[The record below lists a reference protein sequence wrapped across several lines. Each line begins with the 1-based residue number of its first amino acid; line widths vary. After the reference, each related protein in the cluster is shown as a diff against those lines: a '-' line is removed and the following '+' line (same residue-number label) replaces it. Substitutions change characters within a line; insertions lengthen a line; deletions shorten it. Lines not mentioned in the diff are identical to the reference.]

1 VAATDQ
7 SFDLPT
13 LCDLAGVTPRTVRYY
28 MQQGLLP
35 QPGAGREAR
44 KYGPGTLMRLRLI
57 RQLQREHLPLAAIRA
72 RLETLS
78 DDAVAALLEP
88 EQRSPREPLGSAR
101 DYLDAVLGTARAGM
115 PPAPRR
121 ESRARPTGSPRGS
134 VADGALP
141 PALQPPTTRTASE
154 PAEAWPRGR
163 EQWER
168 LRLHADVE
176 LHVRRPASRDLN
188 RRLERLLEE
197 ARRILNDE

>member
-1 VAATDQ
+1 MSVDANDE

-35 QPGAGREAR
+35 QPGAGRDAR
-44 KYGPGTLMRLRLI
+44 KYGAGTLNRLRLI
-57 RQLQREHLPLAAIRA
+57 RQMQRQHLPLAEIRA
-72 RLETLS
+72 RLETLA
-78 DDAVAALLEP
+78 DDAVAALLESG
-88 EQRSPREPLGSAR
+88 QGSPPAPLGSAR
-101 DYLDAVLGTARAGM
+101 EYLDAVFGQ
-115 PPAPRR
+115 PPPRR
-121 ESRARPTGSPRGS
+121 SQAVDSTSVPRHRALTRASSTLLGSAS
-134 VADGALP
+134 A
-141 PALQPPTTRTASE
+141 PASTEPEAS
-154 PAEAWPRGR
+154 WPQAR

-197 ARRILNDE
+197 ARRILNDN

>member
-1 VAATDQ
+1 MDATDD

-13 LCDLAGVTPRTVRYY
+13 LCDRAGVTPRTVRYY

-44 KYGPGTLMRLRLI
+44 KYGSGTLMRLRLI
-57 RQLQREHLPLAAIRA
+57 RQLQREHLPLAEIRA
-72 RLETLS
+72 RLEPLS
-78 DDAVAALLEP
+78 DDDVAALLEP
-88 EQRSPREPLGSAR
+88 ETPDGSPEPLGSAR
-101 DYLDAVLGTARAGM
+101 DYLDAVLGGRTATALARLRREPSPAPAERHMKLGPAGM
-115 PPAPRR
+115 RLL
-121 ESRARPTGSPRGS
+121 GW
-134 VADGALP
+134 DGNA
-141 PALQPPTTRTASE
+141 ASE
-154 PAEAWPRGR
+154 PPEAWPRGR

>member
-1 VAATDQ
+1 MDATDE

-13 LCDLAGVTPRTVRYY
+13 LCDRAGVTPRTVRYY

-57 RQLQREHLPLAAIRA
+57 RQLQREHLPLAEIRA
-72 RLETLS
+72 RLEPLS
-78 DDAVAALLEP
+78 DDDVAALLEP
-88 EQRSPREPLGSAR
+88 EQGTSRSPLGSAR
-101 DYLDAVLGTARAGM
+101 EYLDAVLG
-115 PPAPRR
+115 APRH
-121 ESRARPTGSPRGS
+121 
-134 VADGALP
+134 DLP
-141 PALQPPTTRTASE
+141 PARREPAAGRAAAAVDTPVGAPPPAMYPLAIRAASE
-154 PAEAWPRGR
+154 PPEAWPRAR